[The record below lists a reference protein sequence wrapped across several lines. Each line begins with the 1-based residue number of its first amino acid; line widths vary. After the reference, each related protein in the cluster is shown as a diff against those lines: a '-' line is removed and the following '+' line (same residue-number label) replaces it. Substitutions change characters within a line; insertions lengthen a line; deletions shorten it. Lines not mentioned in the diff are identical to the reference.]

1 MNEQKKINKQKVAID
16 RSSFD
21 QLIEMLE
28 DICDS
33 NLRMGKALNFT
44 LKEFRKIKETAKH
57 AETN

>member
-16 RSSFD
+16 RISFD